1 MKWKS
6 GDIVIVFVIVYLLG
20 YAFGILPRT
29 FKVFIPDDVMA
40 FAIFSVAALGISF
53 LVNYLLQVEERL
65 TQLEKEQEA
74 EVKK

>member
-1 MKWKS
+1 LKWKS